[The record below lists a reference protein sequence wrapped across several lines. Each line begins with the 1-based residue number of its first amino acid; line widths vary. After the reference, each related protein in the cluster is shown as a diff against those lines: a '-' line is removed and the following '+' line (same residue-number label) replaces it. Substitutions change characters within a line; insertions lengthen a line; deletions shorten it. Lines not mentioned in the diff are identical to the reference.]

1 MVVQER
7 LVSCLELIEA
17 GLRGCD
23 LLCSGL
29 QSPSQIPDD
38 ALAVCM
44 EAQQFRNFPWVE
56 IAFPSLAECRERIP
70 IDPHGHRPSIPKHA
84 LGIDDPFFGLSV
96 SDWQTRKAVGFSS
109 GRRCEGE

>member
-1 MVVQER
+1 MWSFR
-7 LVSCLELIEA
+7 SDWYLCLELIEA

-44 EAQQFRNFPWVE
+44 EAQEFRNFPWVE
-56 IAFPSLAECRERIP
+56 VALPFAKRKPSPAFSYE
-70 IDPHGHRPSIPKHA
+70 
-84 LGIDDPFFGLSV
+84 
-96 SDWQTRKAVGFSS
+96 
-109 GRRCEGE
+109 